1 MLDMVRK
8 SNSIVPPQKIII
20 YGVGGIGKT
29 TFGSTFPGAIL
40 LPIED
45 GASAIDMNTLPL
57 ATTYQAIIDAITALH
72 GEHPYKTLVVD
83 SLDWAE
89 SVVWDETCRVN
100 EKPSIESFGYG
111 KGYTE
116 SDKFWRVI
124 MGGFDSLRAN
134 RGMGIVLLAHSEVKK
149 VEPPDSDSYDRWQLK
164 LHKRA
169 LGLWSEWTDILA
181 FLSYKIALKKEDKGH
196 GSDRTRATG
205 SGDRIISTSER
216 PAWMA
221 KSRWS
226 LPDEIFIGRDK
237 TFAAFHKALESATKG
252 EAAGK

>member
-1 MLDMVRK
+1 MLEQVRK
-8 SNSIVPPQKIII
+8 SNSVVNPLKIVI

-29 TFGSTFPGAIL
+29 TFGATFPGAIL

-45 GASAIDMNTLPL
+45 GASAIEMNTLPL
-57 ATTYQAIIDAITALH
+57 ATSYQAIIDAITALH
-72 GEHPYKTLVVD
+72 GEHQYKTLVVD

-89 SVVWDETCRVN
+89 KLVWDETCRVN
-100 EKPSIESFGYG
+100 EKTSIEAFGYG
-111 KGYTE
+111 KGYLE
-116 SDKFWRVI
+116 AEKYWRVL

-134 RGMGIVLLAHSEVKK
+134 KKMDILLLAHSEVKK
-149 VEPPDSDSYDRWQLK
+149 VEPPDSDAFDRYQLR

-169 LGLWSEWTDILA
+169 FGLWTEYADLVL
-181 FLSYKIALKKEDKGH
+181 FLTYKISIRKEDKGF
-196 GSDRTRATG
+196 GSDRVRATG
-205 SGDRIISTSER
+205 SGDRVIHTSER
-216 PAWMA
+216 PAWDA
-221 KSRWS
+221 KSRWP